1 MVAELVRYSPRQD
14 AILQAVERG
23 LAAMPATDPLDQL
36 TVLRLREEFR
46 TIRKDVLREDAPK

>member
-1 MVAELVRYSPRQD
+1 MVAELVRYSPRRD

-23 LAAMPATDPLDQL
+23 PAAMPATDRLDQL
-36 TVLRLREEFR
+36 TVRRLREEFR